1 MTFLAAGSGAERL
14 IALEKGSIDAAI
26 FRSPHDNFAAK
37 AGFNELLDLNKAG
50 LYNPASC
57 IGTTKTYVRN
67 NRDTVMRIMKGFV
80 EGLKFFKDNREF
92 ATKVAAEMTRTTD
105 TEALSAI
112 LDSPARLQEKVPYV
126 PLKGIEFLL
135 KIAELRDSRAKNF
148 DAASVIDSSF
158 IQELEGNGFIDSL
171 GKK

>member
-67 NRDTVMRIMKGFV
+67 N
-80 EGLKFFKDNREF
+80 
-92 ATKVAAEMTRTTD
+92 ATA
-105 TEALSAI
+105 
-112 LDSPARLQEKVPYV
+112 
-126 PLKGIEFLL
+126 
-135 KIAELRDSRAKNF
+135 
-148 DAASVIDSSF
+148 
-158 IQELEGNGFIDSL
+158 
-171 GKK
+171 